1 MALTKE
7 DLQAIGVLLD
17 EKLEPI
23 KSDIAE
29 IKETVESHR
38 DLTLEFY
45 GKQMEKNTE
54 LNERIECLGT
64 VVEIFK
70 NQTIQN
76 TAELKRIK

>member
-7 DLQAIGVLLD
+7 DLQAIGALLD

-29 IKETVESHR
+29 IKETVNKHR
-38 DLTLEFY
+38 DLTLDFY
-45 GKQMEKNTE
+45 GKQMEHNTE
-54 LNERIECLGT
+54 TNEKFERLGA
-64 VVEIFK
+64 VVEIFQ